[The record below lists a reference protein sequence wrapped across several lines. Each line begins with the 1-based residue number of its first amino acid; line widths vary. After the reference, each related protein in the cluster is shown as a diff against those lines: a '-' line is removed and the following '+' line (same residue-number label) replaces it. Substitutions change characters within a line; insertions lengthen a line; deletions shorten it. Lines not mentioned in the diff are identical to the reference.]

1 MSLLYFSSLC
11 NIKTYEEIELCTI
24 QMRRSFGYGS
34 MHKSAYVPQVQKDSS
49 DVLEVLFYPTH
60 GLAPHRQEEEKPFDL
75 FAKN

>member
-34 MHKSAYVPQVQKDSS
+34 IHKSAYVPQVQKDSS

-60 GLAPHRQEEEKPFDL
+60 VKGSQSLEERKVMG
-75 FAKN
+75 ARVS

>member
-1 MSLLYFSSLC
+1 
-11 NIKTYEEIELCTI
+11 
-24 QMRRSFGYGS
+24 

-75 FAKN
+75 FAKKN